1 MIKLRGVVA
10 AFIPALATL
19 VLAAIIP
26 LGPLKWPAA
35 LDLCVVYLAWK
46 FDNHTGSLLVLAIY
60 FNIIFA
66 IIFLLVVALAL
77 SGASH

>member
-1 MIKLRGVVA
+1 LIKLRGVLA
-10 AFIPALATL
+10 AFLPTIAVLA
-19 VLAAIIP
+19 LAAIVPI
-26 LGPLKWPAA
+26 GPLKWPLA

-60 FNIIFA
+60 FNIIIA